1 MPKRPRLSKDGKPRE
16 VGTRLPRKRQFD
28 PVLETRS
35 GIKVRSQYE
44 QECVA
49 WFEANGIE
57 FQYEP
62 VMLIGGRQYRPDF
75 FLPKYNLF
83 VEICGY
89 GHMPHYTERQK
100 KKEAA
105 YKKAGLKS
113 VFIYCREKGEV
124 VRELKA
130 AFRDQSNGPIE

>member
-16 VGTRLPRKRQFD
+16 VGTRLPRKKPFE
-28 PVLETRS
+28 PVLETKS
-35 GIKVRSQYE
+35 GVKVRSQYE

-49 WFEANGIE
+49 WFEANAIE

-62 VMLIGGRQYRPDF
+62 VMLVGGKQYRPDF
-75 FLPKYNLF
+75 YLPKYNLF

-89 GHMPHYTERQK
+89 GHMPHYAERQK

-105 YKKAGLKS
+105 YKRAGLKA
-113 VFIYCREKGEV
+113 VFVHCREKGEV
-124 VRELKA
+124 AKLLTKA
-130 AFRDQSNGPIE
+130 LVNQTGE